1 MIGIKL
7 CHKLCLIVYNYDSI
21 MSNFLFVDSSDD
33 NRINFE
39 LSRRNLYNKNI
50 RYNNSRRVSNMNVDD
65 VEAVS
70 NNNLFNK

>member
-1 MIGIKL
+1 
-7 CHKLCLIVYNYDSI
+7 

-39 LSRRNLYNKNI
+39 LSRRNLYNKKI
-50 RYNNSRRVSNMNVDD
+50 RYSNSRRVSNMNFDD

-70 NNNLFNK
+70 NNNLL

>member
-1 MIGIKL
+1 
-7 CHKLCLIVYNYDSI
+7 

-70 NNNLFNK
+70 NNNSL